1 MVMRKIEV
9 KLPENM
15 TMALTSN
22 VCKHTNDYGYE
33 KEYPLYKASGLG
45 VGYEMYGDELICLE
59 CLRQKEQEDFKKK
72 MSDYA
77 IEQEQNKRKNTIHY
91 KSVFSDL
98 SIKNAGFRNFDTA
111 TAEESY
117 NLEQIKKVV
126 QGYHRVH
133 NKEVENFTTLLQGPP
148 GVGKSHLAMSVLR
161 NLNETL
167 DVECLFVN
175 VRRMLLMIKN
185 SFGDK
190 NDKHTQM
197 YFIELLSQVDFL
209 VIDDLGNETGDD
221 KAKQWIKDILTEVL
235 EARQTKCT
243 IVTSNYTRDGLNR
256 AYGDNTGMSA
266 LVSRLLKNTL
276 VVKFKE
282 TSDKRIKAVDIDEI
296 LSKGVT
302 SC

>member
-1 MVMRKIEV
+1 MEKIKL

-15 TMALTSN
+15 TMASTSDA
-22 VCKHTNDYGYE
+22 CKHINDYGYE
-33 KEYPLYKASGLG
+33 KEYPLYKANQLG
-45 VGYEMYGDELICLE
+45 AGYEMYGDELICLE
-59 CLRQKEQEDFKKK
+59 CLRLDEQEKFKKE

-77 IEQEQNKRKNTIHY
+77 NKQEQNKRKNTIHY
-91 KSVFSDL
+91 KSVFSDQ
-98 SIKNAGFRNFDTA
+98 SIKNAGFRNFNTT

-126 QGYHRVH
+126 QGYQRVH

-197 YFIELLSQVDFL
+197 YFIDLLSKVDFL

-221 KAKQWIKDILTEVL
+221 RAKQWIKDILTEVL

-243 IVTSNYTRDGLNR
+243 IVTSNYTRSDLTR
-256 AYGDNTGMSA
+256 AYGDDRGMSA

-276 VVKFKE
+276 VVQFKD
-282 TSDKRIKAVDIDEI
+282 TTDKRIKSVDIDQI